1 MSNNNDL
8 PIAGMTKTPY
18 GWPLV
23 AAAYIGCLKWAISNA
38 DVKSA
43 FNIET
48 GIDINSLINGSPL
61 DQMIDDASGRTQEKL
76 ARFADFVT
84 DRIWGT
90 DDSSQ
95 VKFPV

>member
-1 MSNNNDL
+1 MTNNTL
-8 PIAGMTKTPY
+8 PIEGMTKIPY
-18 GWPLV
+18 GWPIV

-38 DVKSA
+38 DVRSA

-48 GIDINSLINGSPL
+48 GIDIGSLINDSPL
-61 DQMIDDASGRTQEKL
+61 EQMIDDASGRTQENL

-90 DDSSQ
+90 DDGSQ
-95 VKFPV
+95 VKSPV